1 MRRLMYVCGVMGRRR
16 EIEDWHVKLA
26 AHPVIFLAEEIAEVW
41 VVCLLRQC
49 ESAVVRINGVMAVA
63 MS

>member
-1 MRRLMYVCGVMGRRR
+1 MDVCGVMGRRR

-41 VVCLLRQC
+41 VVCLQRQR
-49 ESAVVRINGVMAVA
+49 VRVML
-63 MS
+63 